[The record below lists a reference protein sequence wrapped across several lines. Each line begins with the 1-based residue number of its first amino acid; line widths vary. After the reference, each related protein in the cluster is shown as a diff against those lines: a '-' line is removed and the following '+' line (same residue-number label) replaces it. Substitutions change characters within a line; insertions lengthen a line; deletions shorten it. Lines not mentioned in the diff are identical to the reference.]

1 MERLRELLLNLFSE
15 EEECYRVTVKR
26 EYRENSGS
34 DMPIR
39 HGDKNEKT
47 SRTRVKVTL
56 IAKVHIVLVQV
67 EIWNNLYTVTKR

>member
-1 MERLRELLLNLFSE
+1 MERLRELLLNLFPE

-34 DMPIR
+34 DMPIQC
-39 HGDKNEKT
+39 GDKNEKT
-47 SRTRVKVTL
+47 SRTMVKVTL
-56 IAKVHIVLVQV
+56 ITRVHVVLVQV